1 MQFFSKNSAFLRT
14 NIFLYLPLCLIL
26 VGCDRKPANLTTAKE
41 EVARYYDNGA
51 FQEEVKAVVKR
62 AIAYFDSRVCCNSES
77 AVIFDIDDTLL
88 WSYYEMKM
96 IQFGFVPKIYHEWVL
111 SSDLPPVPHV
121 KLLYDFFVERGCK
134 IIMITSRQADARE
147 ATVKNLSDLGF
158 NTIDLLV
165 LRQPDEMALT
175 AQEFKSKRRAI
186 LENQG
191 YKIIAAVGDQY
202 SDLEGGYTC
211 YKVKIPNYTYILY

>member
-1 MQFFSKNSAFLRT
+1 MQFFFKNIVFYASL
-14 NIFLYLPLCLIL
+14 LIICA
-26 VGCDRKPANLTTAKE
+26 GCDRKPTNLTTSKE
-41 EVARYYDNGA
+41 SVVKYYDSGA
-51 FQEEVKAVVKR
+51 FQEEVKAVVLR
-62 AIAYFDSRVCCNSES
+62 AINYFNSRVCCNSES

-88 WSYYEMKM
+88 WSYYEMKA

-111 SSDLPPVPHV
+111 ASDLPPVPHV

-134 IIMITSRQADARE
+134 IIMITSRQADGRE
-147 ATVKNLSDLGF
+147 ATIKNLKDCGF
-158 NTIDLLV
+158 TTIDSLI
-165 LRQPDEMALT
+165 LREPSEMSLT
-175 AQEFKSKRRAI
+175 AQEFKSKRREI